1 MAHRK
6 KHAPRHGSLAYLP
19 RKRAKQIKGR
29 IRNWL
34 SEPYDTNYLGFAGFK
49 VGMTHITY
57 IEDQKDS
64 PYFGKELMKPVTVLD
79 VPPLILI
86 GIRVYNK
93 DEYGK
98 YVSGELFINDYNDYL
113 LRKIRIPKNKNDLNE
128 KKKELEK
135 FIGEGSEIFG
145 IFQTQPYITNIPRKK
160 PDIIE
165 IKMTN
170 NEGGKENFQSSFEKL
185 GKEVKIREIF
195 KEGELI
201 DVIGVTKGKGF
212 QGPVKR
218 FGIKILTRKNNKI
231 SRAVACIG
239 PWHPARVRS
248 TVPRPGQLGF
258 HQRTEYHK
266 RIMKIG
272 ENVEEIN
279 PKGGFLKYGNIK
291 GNYILILG
299 SVPGPKKRLI
309 RLRKTI
315 RPSKSFELKKPEITY
330 INRESQQRK

>member
-34 SEPYDTNYLGFAGFK
+34 SEPYDSKYLGFAGFK

-57 IEDQKDS
+57 IEDQKSS
-64 PYFGKELMKPVTVLD
+64 PYFGKELMKPVTVLE
-79 VPPLILI
+79 VPPLRLI

-98 YVSGELFINDYNDYL
+98 FISGELFINEFNEFL
-113 LRKIRIPKNKNDLNE
+113 SRKLKVPKKEKDLSKEKQKLEELVNKN
-128 KKKELEK
+128 
-135 FIGEGSEIFG
+135 SEIYT
-145 IFQTQPYITNIPRKK
+145 IFQTQPYNTNLSRKK

-165 IKMTN
+165 IKMN
-170 NEGGKENFQSSFEKL
+170 GNENALENFNSAFESL
-185 GKEVKIREIF
+185 GEEINVREVF

-231 SRAVACIG
+231 RRAVACIG

-272 ENVEEIN
+272 ENIEEIN
-279 PKGGFLKYGNIK
+279 PKGGFLNYGNIN
-291 GNYILILG
+291 GNYLLLLG

-315 RPSKSFELKKPEITY
+315 RPPKTFELKKPEITY

>member
-135 FIGEGSEIFG
+135 
-145 IFQTQPYITNIPRKK
+145 RA
-160 PDIIE
+160 
-165 IKMTN
+165 
-170 NEGGKENFQSSFEKL
+170 SF
-185 GKEVKIREIF
+185 
-195 KEGELI
+195 
-201 DVIGVTKGKGF
+201 
-212 QGPVKR
+212 
-218 FGIKILTRKNNKI
+218 N
-231 SRAVACIG
+231 
-239 PWHPARVRS
+239 H
-248 TVPRPGQLGF
+248 
-258 HQRTEYHK
+258 
-266 RIMKIG
+266 
-272 ENVEEIN
+272 
-279 PKGGFLKYGNIK
+279 
-291 GNYILILG
+291 
-299 SVPGPKKRLI
+299 
-309 RLRKTI
+309 
-315 RPSKSFELKKPEITY
+315 
-330 INRESQQRK
+330 